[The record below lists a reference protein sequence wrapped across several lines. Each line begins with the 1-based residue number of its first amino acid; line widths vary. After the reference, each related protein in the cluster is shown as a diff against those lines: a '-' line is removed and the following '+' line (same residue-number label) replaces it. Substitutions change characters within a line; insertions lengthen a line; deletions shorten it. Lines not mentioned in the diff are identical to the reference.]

1 MFEITNEILVSILI
15 FILTLFISFQIL
27 SKFFQDRKTA
37 STISLCLSF
46 LAIWYIPFSNLSFL
60 IETYSYLGIILLSLF
75 PFLIAL
81 FFIYNSELNSFVRKF
96 FWILYGSITFFSI
109 RENTISSRTIPDIYL
124 WGIIILTALMVIFD
138 TWIKNKISTIQ
149 NLSKART
156 SK

>member
-1 MFEITNEILVSILI
+1 MFEITNEILVSILV

-27 SKFFQDRKTA
+27 SKFFQDKKIA
-37 STISLCLSF
+37 SIVSLCLSF
-46 LAIWYIPFSNLSFL
+46 LAIWYIPFSNLPFL

-96 FWILYGSITFFSI
+96 FWILYGSITFFLI
-109 RENTISSRTIPDIYL
+109 RENTFSGRTVPYIFL
-124 WGIIILTALMVIFD
+124 LGIIILTTLLVIFD

-149 NLSKART
+149 NLSKVRT
-156 SK
+156 PK